1 MRIFDVIKK
10 KKQGLELTKDE
21 IDFFIQNYVK
31 GEIKDYQAS
40 ALLMA
45 ICLKGMTENET
56 KFLTFAMRD
65 SGDKVDLSK
74 ISGVKVD
81 KHSTGGVGDKTSLI
95 IAPILASL
103 GLKVAKMSGRGLGH
117 TGGTIDKLESIDGYN
132 VNLSTE
138 DFINQVNEIG
148 ISIIGQTKSIA
159 IADKKLYA
167 LRDATATIDSV
178 SLVVSSIM
186 SKKLAVDD
194 DVIVLD
200 VKTGSGAFCKT
211 IKESVIL
218 AQNMVNIGKSANKK
232 ILAVITDMDI
242 PLGKAIGNNLEVI
255 EAIEVLK
262 GKGPKDLKKI
272 CIALSSYILQLSNC
286 GDYKTCEKM
295 VKESLK
301 SKKAFEKFKELVRYQ
316 QGDVSLIENPKK
328 FKKAKYF
335 KEVISNQS
343 GFIQSVDTENYGVAS
358 LILGAGRNKIEDS
371 IDYTAGIILNKKT
384 GDFINKGETLL
395 TLYTNDEKSLYKAEE
410 IVINSTII
418 GDKKPKKSSL
428 IKKIIR

>member
-1 MRIFDVIKK
+1 MRIFDIIKK
-10 KKQGLELTKDE
+10 KKQGFELTKEE
-21 IDFFIQNYVK
+21 IDFFIENYVN

-74 ISGVKVD
+74 IKGIKVD

-117 TGGTIDKLESIDGYN
+117 TGGTIDKLESITGYN
-132 VNLSTE
+132 TNLTTE
-138 DFINQVNEIG
+138 SFINQVNKIG

-167 LRDATATIDSV
+167 LRDATATIDSIP
-178 SLVVSSIM
+178 LVVSSIM

-211 IKESVIL
+211 LKESTLL

-232 ILAVITDMDI
+232 ILAVISDMDI

-255 EAIEVLK
+255 EAIEVLN
-262 GKGPKDLKKI
+262 GKGEKDLTKI
-272 CIALSSYILQLSNC
+272 CIALSSYILELC
-286 GDYKTCEKM
+286 DFGDYKTCEKL
-295 VKESLK
+295 VKESIK
-301 SKKAFEKFKELVRYQ
+301 SKRALQKFKELVSYQ
-316 QGDVSLIENPKK
+316 QGDVSLIDNPEK
-328 FKKAKYF
+328 FEKAKYSL
-335 KEVISNQS
+335 EVKTTKS
-343 GFIQSVDTENYGVAS
+343 GYIERVNTEDYGVAS
-358 LILGAGRNKIEDS
+358 LVLGAGRNKIDDD
-371 IDYTAGIILNKKT
+371 IDYSAGIILNKKT
-384 GDFINKGETLL
+384 GDYITAGQSIL
-395 TLYTNDEKSLYKAEE
+395 TLYTNNEKSLKQA
-410 IVINSTII
+410 NQ
-418 GDKKPKKSSL
+418 SSFFS
-428 IKKIIR
+428 